1 MPPAAPPQ
9 LVACGALDFYRIT
22 EDALQ
27 VFEVSP
33 QIPPPHIRGSR
44 VAKQSLRLEVREPST
59 VSVLNRRVVVTAN
72 GEAFSFRLGE
82 ASLRPLG
89 PSASEPPPK
98 PAASPERVPGTVI
111 DVSSEGPRL
120 AVLSL
125 EADGQFYRPIVTVF
139 EQGKQRGRVR
149 LGPSPTL
156 TGQPELDLCLLPGR
170 PWVVVGG
177 RYWVQLLDWT
187 TSRLLAE
194 W

>member
-1 MPPAAPPQ
+1 VPPAAPPQ
-9 LVACGALDFYRIT
+9 LVACGSLDFYRIT
-22 EDALQ
+22 ENALQ

-44 VAKQSLRLEVREPST
+44 VAKQSLRLDVSEPNT
-59 VSVLNRRVVVTAN
+59 VSVAGRRVVVTAN
-72 GEAFSFRLGE
+72 GDAFEFRLGE
-82 ASLRPLG
+82 TSLRALG
-89 PSASEPPPK
+89 PRASEVPPE
-98 PAASPERVPGTVI
+98 AAAPPEPVPGVVI

-120 AVLSL
+120 GVLSL
-125 EADGQFYRPIVTVF
+125 EAEGQFYRPMVTVF
-139 EQGKQRGRVR
+139 EHGKQRGRVE
-149 LGPSPTL
+149 LGPSPAL

-177 RYWVQLLDWT
+177 RYWLQLLDWT